1 MVIKAKITLALFIL
15 VGFIGI
21 AFLAASIVF
30 FYEQSKL
37 WEAGLMALSLTIT
50 TIYWIK
56 FIFKLIEIA
65 KKE

>member
-1 MVIKAKITLALFIL
+1 MVIKTKITLVLFIL

-21 AFLAASIVF
+21 AFLAAGIVF

-37 WEAGLMALSLTIT
+37 WEAGLIALSLTIT